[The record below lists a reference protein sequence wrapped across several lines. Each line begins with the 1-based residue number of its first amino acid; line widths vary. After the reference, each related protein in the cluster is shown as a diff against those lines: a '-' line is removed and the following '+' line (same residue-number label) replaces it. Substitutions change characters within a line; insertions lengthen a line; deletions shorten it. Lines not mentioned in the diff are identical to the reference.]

1 MKSSYARLCRTKIRK
16 SRRYRYLKNAGHPSG
31 GPAGR
36 DIAFET
42 RRNLSQGHKGVGKR
56 GGLGILKTRN
66 ADHERTGRTNVTSR
80 ATSSPT
86 IRPSCTTGCLQT
98 RQGGAVASDMKSPKQ
113 PRHSAECPL
122 PSQASCASAQRQCVK
137 RDKAS
142 RAELQTRTDT
152 KRKQTYHPKRTWRGA
167 DRHIMHS
174 RSTTTSGSK
183 AGAGLAST
191 SCSSRCRA
199 VESVMRID
207 LFRFTRSMPT
217 LSTS

>member
-1 MKSSYARLCRTKIRK
+1 MHRVSPSCSSSYARLCRTKIRK

-42 RRNLSQGHKGVGKR
+42 RRNLSQGHKGVGET
-56 GGLGILKTRN
+56 GGWGILKTRN

-122 PSQASCASAQRQCVK
+122 PSQAPCTSAQRQCVK
-137 RDKAS
+137 SRKTDKDRQKEKTNLPPKAHVAQRRQAHCT
-142 RAELQTRTDT
+142 RAPPRPLALKQELGWHRLVAAAAAGQL
-152 KRKQTYHPKRTWRGA
+152 
-167 DRHIMHS
+167 
-174 RSTTTSGSK
+174 K
-183 AGAGLAST
+183 A
-191 SCSSRCRA
+191 
-199 VESVMRID
+199 
-207 LFRFTRSMPT
+207 
-217 LSTS
+217 